1 MNASGRISPEWD
13 NEALHPEKPRKT
25 LNPDSDVLNGNNEAL
40 HLLREKSWKNTVTCL
55 KADEGIKT
63 SSSEEKMKI

>member
-13 NEALHPEKPRKT
+13 
-25 LNPDSDVLNGNNEAL
+25 SEAL
-40 HLLREKSWKNTVTCL
+40 HLLREKSWKNTITCL

-63 SSSEEKMKI
+63 SSSDENENININNDWDIDYNGDMMKEEL